1 MVNRNE
7 RHVHLSKQFLSMY
20 FLGQS
25 IKASREQKMNRLLD
39 LVCTYSPKRNAIIQY
54 EIVVHILLQEVVHT
68 PFVPVLQPAFQP
80 SSTPTHLMHRF
91 MVCTTLKVTK
101 PWFILST
108 NKKIRVIE
116 ATHILNSWE
125 NA

>member
-7 RHVHLSKQFLSMY
+7 RHVHLSHQFLSMY

-25 IKASREQKMNRLLD
+25 IKASREEKNQQIGRFGVYLQSQKKSHYTVLN
-39 LVCTYSPKRNAIIQY
+39 CSSYFF
-54 EIVVHILLQEVVHT
+54 QEVVHT

-101 PWFILST
+101 P
-108 NKKIRVIE
+108 
-116 ATHILNSWE
+116 
-125 NA
+125 